1 MDMLD
6 RIDALVR
13 ESESFKKI
21 MADGVVEDSEVN
33 EQGRRVEM
41 LLSELENSLSDE
53 QFRLVTELMAE
64 LSVLQ
69 VVMRYNQ
76 NGGL

>member
-53 QFRLVTELMAE
+53 QFGLVTEFMAE

>member
-6 RIDALVR
+6 RIDALVH

-53 QFRLVTELMAE
+53 QFRLVTEFMAE

>member
-1 MDMLD
+1 MDILD

-33 EQGRRVEM
+33 EQGRRVET
-41 LLSELENSLSDE
+41 LLAELEKSLSDE
-53 QFRLVTELMAE
+53 QFKLVTEFMAE

-69 VVMRYNQ
+69 VVMRYNR

>member
-53 QFRLVTELMAE
+53 QFRLVTEFMAE

-69 VVMRYNQ
+69 VLMRYNQ

>member
-53 QFRLVTELMAE
+53 QFRHVTEFMAE

>member
-1 MDMLD
+1 MDMID

-13 ESESFKKI
+13 ESKSFKKI

-33 EQGRRVEM
+33 EQSRRVEM

-53 QFRLVTELMAE
+53 QFRLVTEFMAE

>member
-1 MDMLD
+1 MDILD

-33 EQGRRVEM
+33 EQGCRVET
-41 LLSELENSLSDE
+41 LLAELEKSLSDE
-53 QFRLVTELMAE
+53 QFKLVTEFMAE

-69 VVMRYNQ
+69 VVMRYNR

>member
-1 MDMLD
+1 MDMID
-6 RIDALVR
+6 RIDAIVR

-53 QFRLVTELMAE
+53 QFRLVTEFMAE

-69 VVMRYNQ
+69 VVIRYNQ

>member
-1 MDMLD
+1 MDMIE

-53 QFRLVTELMAE
+53 QFKLVTEFMAE

>member
-41 LLSELENSLSDE
+41 LLSELETSLSDE
-53 QFRLVTELMAE
+53 QFKLVTEFMAE

-76 NGGL
+76 NRGL

>member
-21 MADGVVEDSEVN
+21 MADGVVEDNEVN

-53 QFRLVTELMAE
+53 QFRLVTEFMAE

>member
-1 MDMLD
+1 MDILD

-53 QFRLVTELMAE
+53 QFRLVTEFMAE